1 LAVPNNLEILSDART
16 GQEIFVTCG
25 QTFVDQSISRKAE
38 IVSALQGLNSSGADS
53 GSCLA
58 EVLCDRLSYGSCQ
71 ADYDVWFRLAQGPSC
86 GKYYKYVIAYTD
98 NILRLSCIPT
108 VVWTNTVCSSQPSK
122 DVSGGSHRL
131 VQVW

>member
-1 LAVPNNLEILSDART
+1 M
-16 GQEIFVTCG
+16 
-25 QTFVDQSISRKAE
+25 KAE
-38 IVSALQGLNSSGADS
+38 VVSALQGLNSSGADS

-58 EVLCDRLSYGSCQ
+58 EVLRDCLSYGLCQ
-71 ADYDVWFRLAQGPSC
+71 ADYDVWFGPTQGPSC

-108 VVWTNTVCSSQPSK
+108 AICSHLDQQLFTHASFNGPSK
-122 DVSGGSHRL
+122 DVTGGSHRL